1 MGVDEG
7 VDLEVGVVVRVVR
20 VVDVMGS
27 VLSVVLGVV
36 DVRVVRVRVVVT
48 GDDDGDEDITTTLPI
63 GVVPLG
69 QVVGGMAYLSGSQ
82 HMAPGGAQG
91 RSTGWSC

>member
-36 DVRVVRVRVVVT
+36 RVVGVRVVVT
-48 GDDDGDEDITTTLPI
+48 GDDDGDEDITTTLAM

-69 QVVGGMAYLSGSQ
+69 QVAGGRAYLSGSQ

-91 RSTGWSC
+91 RSTSGSC